1 MNGIQTA
8 KPLPAREAQ
17 QIHFKEDVQLSLTDV
32 SVSSCACLGRGE
44 AKTGMVSITVSHLNL
59 QDKPPEDPEDP
70 EQNSHSESGS
80 SLDNQEDWAP
90 VYRPH
95 FSSHGNQ
102 LPLKGQHLSDT
113 VEARQADRGDKAKER
128 WPERAQND
136 YRSSQTTKP
145 SL

>member
-8 KPLPAREAQ
+8 KLLPAREAQ
-17 QIHFKEDVQLSLTDV
+17 HTDLKEDVQLSLTDV
-32 SVSSCACLGRGE
+32 RVSSCAAFGRG
-44 AKTGMVSITVSHLNL
+44 KLRPFHHCVPPPL
-59 QDKPPEDPEDP
+59 QDNHAEDADPEDP
-70 EQNSHSESGS
+70 DQDSHSESGS

-113 VEARQADRGDKAKER
+113 EEARLADRGDKAKK
-128 WPERAQND
+128 D
-136 YRSSQTTKP
+136 
-145 SL
+145 L